1 MLDTTKELRVI
12 RLLLTVVALPVVFM
26 ILRTMKTVFIPLILA
41 IFLSFLF
48 APLIQWLQKRRVP
61 MFAILIL
68 LLFIILLFFSFV
80 SWLFYTAGDN
90 VAREF
95 PVYQAR
101 FETMIRDAQNDLSNT
116 LESMNVALEKIPLLD
131 ISEQISSGGFSIT
144 KMITGTMGTFLNIG
158 TTLFLTM
165 LFMLF
170 TVAGQG
176 QMEKRLRRVLTEERQ
191 EQTLQTI
198 SRIQRQIQRYF
209 LNKSLISLG
218 TALLGVFFM
227 LVFGI
232 NFVVVAGIL
241 LFALNFIPN
250 IGSIIATLFPIVIC
264 LIDYGFGWT
273 LVGITLSLIS
283 TQVFFANIMEPKV
296 MGERLNLTPIM
307 VLISLVFWALVWGVV
322 GMMLAVPIT
331 SVINIVLK
339 EMDEKNLVSAII
351 SDQ

>member
-1 MLDTTKELRVI
+1 MLDTIKELRVI
-12 RLLLTVVALPVVFM
+12 RLLLTVMVLPVVFI
-26 ILRTMKTVFIPLILA
+26 ILRTMKTVFIPLIFA

-48 APLIQWLQKRRVP
+48 APLIQWLKKRRVP

-68 LLFIILLFFSFV
+68 LMLIILLFFSFI
-80 SWLFYTAGDN
+80 SWLFYAAGNN
-90 VAREF
+90 VVREF
-95 PVYQAR
+95 PVYQTK
-101 FETMIRDAQNDLSNT
+101 FEIMIRNAQDNLTDA
-116 LESMNVALEKIPLLD
+116 LESMNVAMDKIPFLN
-131 ISEQISSGGFSIT
+131 ISEQISTGGFSIT
-144 KMITGTMGTFLNIG
+144 KMVTGTMGTFLNIG

-170 TVAGQG
+170 TIAGQG

-191 EQTLQTI
+191 QQTLQTM
-198 SRIQRQIQRYF
+198 SRIQLQIQRYF
-209 LNKSLISLG
+209 LNKTLISLG

-227 LVFGI
+227 LVFGV

-241 LFALNFIPN
+241 LFVLNFIPN
-250 IGSIIATLFPIVIC
+250 IGSIVASLFPILIC
-264 LIDYGFGWT
+264 LIDYGFGWRLMGMT
-273 LVGITLSLIS
+273 LCIIG

-307 VLISLVFWALVWGVV
+307 VLISLIFWALVWGVV

-351 SDQ
+351 SDR

>member
-1 MLDTTKELRVI
+1 MLDTIKELRMI
-12 RLLLTVVALPVVFM
+12 RLLLTVMALPVVFI
-26 ILRTMKTVFIPLILA
+26 ILRTMKTVFIPLIFA

-48 APLIQWLQKRRVP
+48 APLIQLLTKRRVP

-68 LLFIILLFFSFV
+68 LLLIILLFFSFV
-80 SWLFYTAGDN
+80 SWLFYTAAN
-90 VAREF
+90 HVLREF
-95 PVYQAR
+95 PVYQTR
-101 FETMIRDAQNDLSNT
+101 FETMIRNAQDDLSYT
-116 LESMNVALEKIPLLD
+116 LESMKLPVEKIPLLN
-131 ISEQISSGGFSIT
+131 ISEQISTGGFSIT
-144 KMITGTMGTFLNIG
+144 KMVMGTMGTFLNIG

-165 LFMLF
+165 LFMFF
-170 TVAGQG
+170 TVSGQG
-176 QMEKRLRRVLTEERQ
+176 QLEKRLKRVLTKERQ
-191 EQTLQTI
+191 EQTLQTM
-198 SRIQRQIQRYF
+198 SRIQLQVQRYF

-218 TALLGVFFM
+218 TALLGVFFL

-241 LFALNFIPN
+241 LFVLNFIPN

-273 LVGITLSLIS
+273 LVGVTLSLIG

-307 VLISLVFWALVWGVV
+307 VLVSLIFWALVWGVV

-351 SDQ
+351 SDK